1 MSGLIALFHA
11 KELGEAL
18 HKIPYLVNIFQNSS
32 NKKSVWY
39 LKAFVMA
46 RDAELIPSITCEN
59 GFFNCKTEDERVEL
73 KDVYTKYFQSPQ
85 ANSIKLHE
93 ACLDGKLYEYI
104 GGIVKLMKKFN

>member
-18 HKIPYLVNIFQNSS
+18 HKIPYLVNILQNSS

-46 RDAELIPSITCEN
+46 RDAELILLSPVNMVFSIAKQRMRGWN
-59 GFFNCKTEDERVEL
+59 
-73 KDVYTKYFQSPQ
+73 
-85 ANSIKLHE
+85 
-93 ACLDGKLYEYI
+93 
-104 GGIVKLMKKFN
+104 